1 MPSETNARPGPP
13 PFAAKAKLVKG
24 KCSRHPRYEG
34 YNAPKTP
41 CEACW
46 RIYLRKM
53 FGNKVRPLDEALV
66 IDAADPQEL
75 NRFVDDLVRAR
86 DSNVR
91 SGGGYAAFFHT
102 KDGVVI
108 QFNCQ
113 VPISEL
119 AGGKHDD

>member
-1 MPSETNARPGPP
+1 MPSETKKAGPP
-13 PFAAKAKLVKG
+13 PFAGKAKIVEG
-24 KCSRHPRYEG
+24 KCSRHLRYAG
-34 YNAPKTP
+34 SGVPKAP

-46 RIYLRKM
+46 RIYLKKM
-53 FGNKVRPLDEALV
+53 FGTKVRPLDEALV

-75 NRFVDDLVRAR
+75 NRFVDDLTRAR

-102 KDGVVI
+102 KDGKVI

-113 VPISEL
+113 VPISQL
-119 AGGKHDD
+119 SGGKHDG

>member
-1 MPSETNARPGPP
+1 M
-13 PFAAKAKLVKG
+13 AKAKVIEG
-24 KCSRHPRYEG
+24 KCSRHLRYAG
-34 YNAPKTP
+34 GDAPKAP

-53 FGNKVRPLDEALV
+53 FGNKIRPLDEALV

-75 NRFVDDLVRAR
+75 NRFVDDLTRAR

-102 KDGVVI
+102 KDGKVI

-113 VPISEL
+113 VSIVQL
-119 AGGKHDD
+119 AGGKHDE